1 MNGAVL
7 YPDGLSLI
15 QNGSTVNQT
24 CLPGFELRGPIVRT
38 CIAVSQRPVIC
49 EEFMGNW
56 TGQAGMCGEQTVV
69 TLEQTPTINCN
80 HIYS

>member
-1 MNGAVL
+1 MNGAVG
-7 YPDGLSLI
+7 YPDGPLI
-15 QNGSTVNQT
+15 QDGTTVNQT
-24 CLPGFELRGPIVRT
+24 CQEGFVLTGSSIRT

-80 HIYS
+80 HICS